1 MKSKGK
7 KVLPLSLCFAMAI
20 SMLAGCGRS
29 SSSGSA
35 SGSTV
40 KSASTVSSTA
50 STTGSASAS
59 EASEAASSA
68 STTAAEETDDG
79 PVDAGISVKKIDNL
93 SSDFI
98 NGVDVSSYLS
108 EIKSG
113 AKYYD
118 FDGNEANLF
127 DILQEAGVN
136 YVRLRVWNC
145 PYAVDDSGNI
155 KYVDDNGKEYSAG
168 DVTASTGD
176 EGYTVYALS
185 DGTEVNPEGY
195 GAGNCDVDNAAYIG
209 KLATDH
215 GMKVLIDFHYSDF
228 WADPNKQKA
237 PKAWTDMTP
246 SEKAEAGAKFTTE
259 SLNTLK
265 DAGVDVGMVQ
275 IGNEINNGCAGMNQD
290 SDVFPFLS
298 ACAKAVRAVDPDILI
313 AVHYTD
319 PQKEGYQYGRV
330 KDLVAAGVDFDVFA
344 TSYYPFWHGSADTL
358 ATNLKKIAGT
368 FNKKV
373 MVAEVSYAFTTE
385 DGDGYGV
392 IVSGQA
398 GDQTYNYPI
407 TPEGQAQA
415 IRDAM
420 AAVASVGK
428 MGLGTF
434 YWEPAWLPVDKSTWN
449 KYGSGWASKYAKG
462 YDPEVHD
469 DENGCTW
476 DNQAYFDYTGK
487 ALESLKVYQYVKTG
501 SSGPVNVKNIDT
513 LTAQTKYHESTDLP
527 TQTTVHLTDGTN
539 VQVNVVWPDDVA
551 DTIKA
556 ADFGTTTVTGDI
568 DAFSYDSK
576 GESIS
581 VEKGKFTT
589 TCEVTVI
596 GDNFI
601 TNGDFEDNDGDG
613 SGWTVKNYDTNGG
626 GAPKVDVST
635 DNAHHGQYY
644 YTGWDEK
651 SIDFEINQK
660 VDTSKMTAGTYQLN
674 AYYQGTKVATLN
686 DDSKLY
692 IKVTDKD
699 GKSKTYKTEIQFN
712 NTWKDWY
719 HAQVTDIV
727 IPDGVKSVKVGTRM
741 SVSGDGPWVVVDDIS
756 LFRTGD

>member
-50 STTGSASAS
+50 STTGSAS
-59 EASEAASSA
+59 ASEAASSA

-168 DVTASTGD
+168 DVTATGD

-259 SLNTLK
+259 S
-265 DAGVDVGMVQ
+265 
-275 IGNEINNGCAGMNQD
+275 
-290 SDVFPFLS
+290 
-298 ACAKAVRAVDPDILI
+298 VDPDILI

-373 MVAEVSYAFTTE
+373 MVAEVSYAFTT
-385 DGDGYGV
+385 DDGYGV

-568 DAFSYDSK
+568 DAFSYDSN

-644 YTGWDEK
+644 YTGW
-651 SIDFEINQK
+651 
-660 VDTSKMTAGTYQLN
+660 L
-674 AYYQGTKVATLN
+674 
-686 DDSKLY
+686 
-692 IKVTDKD
+692 
-699 GKSKTYKTEIQFN
+699 
-712 NTWKDWY
+712 
-719 HAQVTDIV
+719 
-727 IPDGVKSVKVGTRM
+727 IPLR
-741 SVSGDGPWVVVDDIS
+741 
-756 LFRTGD
+756 